1 MYFTQL
7 NTTILSC
14 RSVPVSQMS
23 VCYFL
28 LLDLEQMSD
37 RSFSLSQM
45 KYFWRGAG
53 RRKFKG
59 KAEGWW
65 RLARFFLIVR
75 SQTSLASFA
84 VPSATREPWRWKGSR
99 QIGPWQIGPS
109 HVNPDKL
116 SPICQEPVTW
126 WKWPVVPEEEP
137 LAGFFNV
144 LLSASRQDLAHFC
157 LHLAQVHLNWSHWC
171 GRFRVGCCSPGC
183 LPPDI
188 PSATGWTCR
197 HLRKGKVR
205 FRLVLL
211 PFLDNYGRGY
221 YGC

>member
-84 VPSATREPWRWKGSR
+84 VPSATRAPWRWKGSR
-99 QIGPWQIGPS
+99 QIGPPMSTLTSW
-109 HVNPDKL
+109 
-116 SPICQEPVTW
+116 
-126 WKWPVVPEEEP
+126 
-137 LAGFFNV
+137 
-144 LLSASRQDLAHFC
+144 AHFAKNRSLDESDLLC
-157 LHLAQVHLNWSHWC
+157 QRRNHLQVFSTSCCPHLARISLTFAFTWL
-171 GRFRVGCCSPGC
+171 RF
-183 LPPDI
+183 
-188 PSATGWTCR
+188 T
-197 HLRKGKVR
+197 
-205 FRLVLL
+205 
-211 PFLDNYGRGY
+211 
-221 YGC
+221 